1 MSGAIAGLT
10 RSNRCMR
17 TKIKER
23 KYTARGCRRFS
34 MLNAFGSK
42 MNRRMLVLHRQIVP
56 LSLVEQRNP
65 STADHTEI
73 FEALIADH
81 LSMAL

>member
-1 MSGAIAGLT
+1 
-10 RSNRCMR
+10 
-17 TKIKER
+17 
-23 KYTARGCRRFS
+23 

>member
-1 MSGAIAGLT
+1 
-10 RSNRCMR
+10 MR

-34 MLNAFGSK
+34 ILNEFHSQRYGH
-42 MNRRMLVLHRQIVP
+42 MLVLHRQIVP